1 MKKYLALFILLIS
14 PFALSAQR
22 TDPKTDWSMNAT
34 AIEACSC
41 PLFCQC
47 YFNTKPA
54 THVEHGMTMHF
65 CRSNMAYRINS
76 GNFGPTRLD
85 GVKFWL
91 SADIGGDF
99 SSGQMQWAVLTFDR
113 TTTPAQREGIG
124 LILKHL
130 FPVTWK
136 SFSTQEGVIT
146 NWSFDKNSAYAAL
159 DGGKSAEIKMK
170 RFPGMTNDAVKLTN
184 LKYWAAP
191 RNDGFLLMQ
200 SDLEAYRVGQNAFEY
215 KGTSGFLI
223 TFDMKSRDF
232 TRARK

>member
-1 MKKYLALFILLIS
+1 MKRYFAIFVFLLS
-14 PFALSAQR
+14 PFVLQAQR
-22 TDPKTDWSMNAT
+22 NDPKTDWSMNAT

-47 YFNTKPA
+47 YFNTTPA
-54 THVEHGMTMHF
+54 AHIEHGSAIHF

-76 GNFGPTRLD
+76 GHYGSASLD

-99 SSGQMQWAVLTFDR
+99 SSGQMQWSVLTFDR
-113 TTTPAQREGIG
+113 STTPVQREAIG
-124 LILKHL
+124 VILKHL

-146 NWSFDKNSAYAAL
+146 HWSYDKNSAYAAL

-170 RFPGMTNDAVKLTN
+170 RFPGMTNDVVKLTN

-200 SDLEAYRVGQNAFEY
+200 NELEAYRVGSNAFEY

-223 TFDMKSRDF
+223 TIDMKSKDF
-232 TRARK
+232 TRAR